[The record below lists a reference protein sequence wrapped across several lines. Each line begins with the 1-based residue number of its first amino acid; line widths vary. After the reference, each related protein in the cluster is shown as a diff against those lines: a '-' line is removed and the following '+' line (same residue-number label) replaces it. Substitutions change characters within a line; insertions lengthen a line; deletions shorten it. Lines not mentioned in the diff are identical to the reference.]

1 MRFERAQPRRSGR
14 SALAVVGLLPILLF
28 GTSPPIRGH
37 PGAPTVGPALVAT
50 AQRCGALTASL
61 TLLAVARETAALPAG
76 AVRGLRWRLAIDAPP
91 APSGG
96 DGGDASLEVFTIR
109 GARAA
114 RAERPVLRWTGEG
127 DGFSEGPLAPPPL
140 DGEVRAGDLVRVRA
154 TIRTPAAAIALG
166 GLLFTLRATAD
177 GFAPADP
184 VALPLTPCGPPPRHV
199 PADHRR
205 PPGVAAVGGLWDR
218 CHVRPIAGVAGSPA
232 RAMRLWAFHVT
243 VATER
248 HAPMCAPFVTLCGSS
263 ATGPRDATAAQAM
276 RLRLTGRCTRDW
288 GTMLPVHDGSG
299 IPSP

>member
-37 PGAPTVGPALVAT
+37 PGAPAVGPALVAT

-91 APSGG
+91 APAGG

-114 RAERPVLRWTGEG
+114 RAERPILRWTGEG

-177 GFAPADP
+177 GFVPADP
-184 VALPLTPCGPPPRHV
+184 VALPLTPCGPRRGTVTLMLDRTTSPRRSLITACKQVLLPTLSLSLPSNVRDLTV
-199 PADHRR
+199 PRRVIFRWHRR
-205 PPGVAAVGGLWDR
+205 
-218 CHVRPIAGVAGSPA
+218 S
-232 RAMRLWAFHVT
+232 
-243 VATER
+243 
-248 HAPMCAPFVTLCGSS
+248 
-263 ATGPRDATAAQAM
+263 
-276 RLRLTGRCTRDW
+276 
-288 GTMLPVHDGSG
+288 
-299 IPSP
+299 